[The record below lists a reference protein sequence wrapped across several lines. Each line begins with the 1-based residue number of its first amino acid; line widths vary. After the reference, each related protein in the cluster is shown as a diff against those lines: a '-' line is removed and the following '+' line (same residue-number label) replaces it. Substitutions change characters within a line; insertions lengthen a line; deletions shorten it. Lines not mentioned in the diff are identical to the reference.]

1 VNIVKIGVS
10 TALVALVTAYALAQ
24 RANVASPPREVHV
37 TQDSRYQWGELHVAI
52 NPRNPNNIVYH
63 SVGVTF
69 CEPGN
74 KSRDCESVPSK
85 MDPPVP
91 GFPGGN
97 RQRGFYDNPDFTAV
111 YAFYSFDR
119 GKTWAKTRLPK
130 APRGFPALDDQGDP
144 SITVGPD
151 GTFYAS
157 WDANDWGTP
166 EKTLPRAGVAVS
178 KSTDGGK
185 SWSPPVLSGT
195 PVDGPKLTAD
205 LNDGRIYVSS
215 STFLGPRSTG
225 NSNVPM
231 GTVNTRWLASS
242 RDGVRWTPVQPM
254 GGSPGN
260 MSAAHGLFAVA
271 FRASDQGSGPF
282 GAPNGQLCAPAK
294 PPCTIFQTTT
304 NAGATWTRNVINVPN
319 DHSTALV
326 AANPARRGHFALAL
340 LRHNGGEYHLYQTR
354 DSGKSWTGP
363 AVVTE
368 DGNRQH
374 YHGAIAFSREGVLGL
389 IWRSRV
395 RPAPQPGQQPAQPF
409 QQPRTPYSVWG
420 AIARDG
426 GATFSTV
433 QQMSTA
439 ESPFG
444 KGAPGD
450 DYSGIALD
458 REYLYAG
465 WADARPGDR
474 GGYLAALP
482 FSSFKPKAR

>member
-1 VNIVKIGVS
+1 MVG
-10 TALVALVTAYALAQ
+10 AYALAQ
-24 RANVASPPREVHV
+24 RANVASPPREIHI
-37 TQDSRYQWGELHVAI
+37 TKDPRYQWGEVNMAI

-63 SVGVTF
+63 IVGLTY

-74 KSRDCESVPSK
+74 KSSDCEPVPSK

-91 GFPGGN
+91 GFTGGGN
-97 RQRGFYDNPDFTAV
+97 RQRGFYDNADFSAV
-111 YAFYSFDR
+111 VAFYTFDR
-119 GKTWAKTRLPK
+119 GKTWSRVRLPR
-130 APRGFPALDDQGDP
+130 APRGFPTLDDQGDP
-144 SITVGPD
+144 SITAGPD

-185 SWSPPVLSGT
+185 TWSPPVLSGT

-205 LNDGRIYVSS
+205 LIDGRIYVSS

-260 MSAAHGLFAVA
+260 MSAAHGMLAVA
-271 FRASDQGSGPF
+271 FRASDQVTGVFGS
-282 GAPNGQLCAPAK
+282 PNAQLCGTAK

-304 NAGATWTRNVINVPN
+304 NGGASWTRHLVNVPA
-319 DHSTALV
+319 DYSTALV
-326 AANPARRGHFALAL
+326 AANPATKGHFALAL
-340 LRHNGGEYHLYQTR
+340 LKNPGGEYHVYQTR
-354 DSGKSWTGP
+354 DFGTTWTGP

-368 DGNRQH
+368 DAGKAH
-374 YHGAIAFSREGVLGL
+374 FHGAIAFSREGVLGL
-389 IWRSRV
+389 IWRSRA
-395 RPAPQPGQQPAQPF
+395 RPAPPPGQPPAQPF
-409 QQPRTPYSVWG
+409 QQPRLPYSVWG
-420 AIARDG
+420 AVSRDG
-426 GATFSTV
+426 GGTFSSV
-433 QQMSTA
+433 LQMSTA
-439 ESPFG
+439 SLRQ
-444 KGAPGD
+444 ASRRAGD
-450 DYSGIALD
+450 DYSAIIVD
-458 REYLYAG
+458 KEYLYAG

-482 FSSFKPKAR
+482 FSAFKPKAP